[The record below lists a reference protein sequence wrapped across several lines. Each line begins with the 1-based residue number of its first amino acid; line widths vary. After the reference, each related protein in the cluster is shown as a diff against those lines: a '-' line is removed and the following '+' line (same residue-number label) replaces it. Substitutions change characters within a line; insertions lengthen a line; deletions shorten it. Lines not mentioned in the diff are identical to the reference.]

1 MKSLPSYHS
10 PPPRIEAALFTHV
23 TKVTWVEYRKLYSW
37 FLQKILQV
45 FYNNSK
51 DSFLRFW

>member
-10 PPPRIEAALFTHV
+10 PPPRIEVALFTHL